1 LHSFELFR
9 RVASMNETPSVE
21 QNVYNK
27 TSRVLLQSLLS
38 SKNFID
44 STFAMFI
51 NVTCVKSVM

>member
-27 TSRVLLQSLLS
+27 MSRVLLQSS
-38 SKNFID
+38 
-44 STFAMFI
+44 
-51 NVTCVKSVM
+51 